1 MYNERLKKFIE
12 QIKQKN
18 IETNQADVQGTN
30 GESVFGR
37 VREKETLNNK
47 QNSKTK
53 YIYEDKSRRSAN
65 ARCYPPR
72 SDEQYQIGRRWY
84 NQRESTH
91 DRLYLCRY
99 GCKSYMET
107 AYGKHCGIRAMKA
120 VVCQPPFI

>member
-65 ARCYPPR
+65 ARCYK
-72 SDEQYQIGRRWY
+72 IGRA
-84 NQRESTH
+84 H
-91 DRLYLCRY
+91 
-99 GCKSYMET
+99 
-107 AYGKHCGIRAMKA
+107 
-120 VVCQPPFI
+120 V

>member
-65 ARCYPPR
+65 ARCYRTEKGETETVISGEAVNYYNCKEKKYRQIDNTLEYR
-72 SDEQYQIGRRWY
+72 SDK
-84 NQRESTH
+84 TC
-91 DRLYLCRY
+91 DRDFAGY
-99 GCKSYMET
+99 S
-107 AYGKHCGIRAMKA
+107 A
-120 VVCQPPFI
+120 V

>member
-65 ARCYPPR
+65 ARCYR
-72 SDEQYQIGRRWY
+72 TEKG
-84 NQRESTH
+84 
-91 DRLYLCRY
+91 
-99 GCKSYMET
+99 ET
-107 AYGKHCGIRAMKA
+107 ETVISG
-120 VVCQPPFI
+120 